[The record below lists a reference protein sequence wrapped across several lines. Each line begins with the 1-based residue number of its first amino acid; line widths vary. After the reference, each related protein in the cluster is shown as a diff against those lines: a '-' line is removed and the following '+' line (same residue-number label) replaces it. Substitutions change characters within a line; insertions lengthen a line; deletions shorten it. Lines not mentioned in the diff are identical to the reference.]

1 MAYISGNR
9 RINPLD
15 INRNVTIGIAFPLNE
30 INIFNGTKTI
40 KEQTKSNLINV
51 LLTE

>member
-15 INRNVTIGIAFPLNE
+15 INKNVTIGVAFPLNE
-30 INIFNGTKTI
+30 VNIFKGT
-40 KEQTKSNLINV
+40 QTV
-51 LLTE
+51 RE